1 MARWDPWYGGDKIL
15 NIMRILL
22 ITLCKILIIVVSV
35 LIGLA
40 YLTLLERKILGS
52 MHLRLGPQV
61 VGV

>member
-1 MARWDPWYGGDKIL
+1 
-15 NIMRILL
+15 MRIAILT
-22 ITLCKILIIVVSV
+22 ICKTLIIVVSV

-52 MHLRLGPQV
+52 MQLRMGPQV